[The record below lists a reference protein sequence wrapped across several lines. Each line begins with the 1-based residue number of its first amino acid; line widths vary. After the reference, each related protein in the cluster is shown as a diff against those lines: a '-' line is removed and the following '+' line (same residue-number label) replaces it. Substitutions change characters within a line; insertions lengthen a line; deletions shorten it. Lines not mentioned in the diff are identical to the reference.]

1 MSVGPL
7 RGEGKADGS
16 VAAAKVEDTVRGRGQ
31 RRQLLEQQFRPFIKR
46 AGGEQAVARTQRSV
60 GGFQHRR

>member
-7 RGEGKADGS
+7 RGEGEADGS

-31 RRQLLEQQFRPFIKR
+31 RRQLMEQQFRAFIER
-46 AGGEQAVARTQRSV
+46 AGGEQAVA
-60 GGFQHRR
+60 